1 MSNNETDQ
9 QERESKAGRNGG
21 NKFQHGHPKYG
32 GRKKGVPT
40 RQTWLAREIAE
51 QNGFNPVQVA
61 IEVIMQGRLP
71 AIVGKPGR
79 DVSDEE
85 RLKMLRDLLSYLVP
99 KLSAVQVT
107 GNDGGPLAMASL
119 DITKLMQ
126 DPELAVAA
134 ERLAIAIATG
144 GNPPRTESFD
154 DKSGAAIDIR
164 RRPD

>member
-1 MSNNETDQ
+1 MSNDEQLERGTADQ
-9 QERESKAGRNGG
+9 EVKSAQGG
-21 NKFQHGHPKYG
+21 NKFQPGHPKYG
-32 GRKKGVPT
+32 GRRKGVPT

-61 IEVIMQGRLP
+61 IEVIMRGKLP
-71 AIVGKPGR
+71 ATGAKPGR

-107 GNDGGPLAMASL
+107 GNDGGPVAVAGL

-126 DPELAVAA
+126 DPELAQAA
-134 ERLAIAIATG
+134 QRLALAIAAGETSPDAESSDAT
-144 GNPPRTESFD
+144 
-154 DKSGAAIDIR
+154 AA
-164 RRPD
+164 